1 MARKLTLYVSEK
13 LYSWLLDLAGRLQS
27 KAGRRVSLA
36 WLYRLFMRIAVA
48 TAKGEPVEGVARDLL
63 KLISENPPPEGDW

>member
-1 MARKLTLYVSEK
+1 MAKKLTLYVSEK
-13 LYSWLLDLAGRLQS
+13 LYSWLLDLASKLQS

-48 TAKGEPVEGVARDLL
+48 TAKGEPVEGIARDLL
-63 KLISENPPPEGDW
+63 ELMRESPPPEGNW